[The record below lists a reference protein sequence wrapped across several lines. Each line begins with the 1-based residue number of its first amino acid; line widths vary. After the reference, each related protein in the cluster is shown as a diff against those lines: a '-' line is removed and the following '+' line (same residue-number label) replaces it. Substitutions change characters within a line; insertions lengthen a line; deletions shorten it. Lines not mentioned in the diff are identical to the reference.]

1 MRNILIVDLDS
12 FTLHIFSG
20 LLKSYSNYIQ
30 VFSAAGI
37 PEALDILDKEEI
49 HILITGMHV
58 PEMDAFKLA
67 LLVSDDPGIRSVII
81 TDKASAELCRKIQEM
96 PSVIHFN
103 QILDLSTLTK
113 RIFTELQIDYGGQI
127 RGLTLSFLL
136 QVLELEGR
144 SCTLLVTAK
153 SKSGSLYL
161 VDGRP
166 VAARVGRLQGKPAAL
181 LILNWQNVVIDIDY
195 KPVEVEREIDAQLMN
210 LLLESGQFRDEAL
223 SQRRNLRRHSR
234 YDCLVAVE
242 FRTNGVN
249 YQCYMRDLSE
259 GGAYIETEQPVMMGQ
274 QLLLSLYSPMLER
287 SCIVSGL
294 VVRKEARGV
303 GIRFETLAPRQKQV
317 INSLIESCCSP
328 IAPPSEPVSS

>member
-1 MRNILIVDLDS
+1 MRKILIVDLDT

-20 LLKSYSNYIQ
+20 LLKSHSNYLR
-30 VFSAAGI
+30 VFSAASI
-37 PEALDILDKEEI
+37 PEALDILDKEKI

-67 LLVSDDPGIRSVII
+67 LLVSDDPGIRSIII
-81 TDKASAELCRKIQEM
+81 TDKASPELCSKTQKI
-96 PSVIHFN
+96 PSVIHYD
-103 QILDLSTLTK
+103 QILDLGTLTK

-136 QVLELEGR
+136 QVLELERR
-144 SCTLLVTAK
+144 SCTLLITAK
-153 SKSGSLYL
+153 SKTGTLYL

-166 VAARVGRLQGKPAAL
+166 VAARVGKLKGKPAAL
-181 LILNWQNVVIDIDY
+181 LILNWQNVSIDIDY
-195 KPVEVEREIDAQLMN
+195 KPIEIEPEIDTQLMN
-210 LLLESGQFRDEAL
+210 LLLESGQFHDEAL
-223 SQRRNLRRHSR
+223 NQRRNLRRYNR

-242 FRTNGVN
+242 FRTNCVN

-259 GGAYIETEQPVMMGQ
+259 GGAYIETEQPLMMGQ
-274 QLLLSLYSPMLER
+274 QLLLSIYSPMLER

-294 VVRKEARGV
+294 VVRTEAKGV
-303 GIRFETLAPRQKQV
+303 GIRFEALAPQQKQV

-328 IAPPSEPVSS
+328 IVPPSEHG

>member
-12 FTLHIFSG
+12 ITLHLFSG
-20 LLKSYSNYIQ
+20 LLKSHSNYLR
-30 VFSAAGI
+30 VFSASSI
-37 PEALDILDKEEI
+37 PEALDVLDKEEI

-67 LLVSDDPGIRSVII
+67 LLVSDDPGIRSIII
-81 TDKASAELCRKIQEM
+81 TDGASAELRRKTQEM
-96 PSVIHFN
+96 PSVIHFD
-103 QILDLSTLTK
+103 QILDIGTLTK

-127 RGLTLSFLL
+127 RGLNLSFLL

-144 SCTLLVTAK
+144 SCTLLITAK
-153 SKSGSLYL
+153 SKSGTLYL
-161 VDGRP
+161 IDGKP
-166 VAARVGRLQGKPAAL
+166 VAARVGKLKGKPAAL
-181 LILNWQNVVIDIDY
+181 LILNWQNVLIDIDY
-195 KPVEVEREIDAQLMN
+195 SPREVEREIDTQLMN

-223 SQRRNLRRHSR
+223 SQRRNLRQHSR

-259 GGAYIETEQPVMMGQ
+259 GGAYIETEQPLMMGQ
-274 QLLLSLYSPMLER
+274 QLLLSLYSPLLER

-294 VVRKEARGV
+294 VVRKEAKGA
-303 GIRFETLAPRQKQV
+303 GIRFEALSPHQKQV
-317 INSLIESCCSP
+317 INSLIESCCTP
-328 IAPPSEPVSS
+328 IAPPPGAD

>member
-1 MRNILIVDLDS
+1 MRNILIVDHDP

-20 LLKSYSNYIQ
+20 LLKSHSNYLR
-30 VFSAAGI
+30 VLPAASI
-37 PEALDILDKEEI
+37 PDALDILEKEEI

-67 LLVSDDPGIRSVII
+67 LLVSDDPGIRSIII
-81 TDKASAELCRKIQEM
+81 TDNATHELCRKIQEM
-96 PSVIHFN
+96 PSVIHFD
-103 QILDLSTLTK
+103 QILDIGTLTK

-153 SKSGSLYL
+153 SKSGTLYL

-166 VAARVGRLQGKPAAL
+166 VAARVGKLKGKPAAL
-181 LILNWQNVVIDIDY
+181 LILNWQNVLIDIDY
-195 KPVEVEREIDAQLMN
+195 RPLEVEPEIDTQLMN

-223 SQRRNLRRHSR
+223 SQRRNLRQYSR

-242 FRTNGVN
+242 FRIGDVN

-259 GGAYIETEQPVMMGQ
+259 GGAYIETEQPVGMGQ
-274 QLLLSLYSPMLER
+274 KLLLRLSSPMLER
-287 SCIVSGL
+287 SCIVSGK
-294 VVRKEARGV
+294 VVRKEAKGV
-303 GIRFETLAPRQKQV
+303 GIRFEALAPEQTHV

-328 IAPPSEPVSS
+328 ISPPSEPG

>member
-1 MRNILIVDLDS
+1 MKNILIVELDP

-20 LLKSYSNYIQ
+20 LLKSHSNFFR

-37 PEALDILDKEEI
+37 PEALDILDNEEI

-58 PEMDAFKLA
+58 PEVDAFKLA

-81 TDKASAELCRKIQEM
+81 TNNASPELCSKIQEM
-96 PSVIHFN
+96 PSVIHFD
-103 QILDLSTLTK
+103 QILDISTLSK
-113 RIFTELQIDYGGQI
+113 RLFTELQIDYGGQI
-127 RGLTLSFLL
+127 RGLTLSILL

-153 SKSGSLYL
+153 SKSGTLYL

-166 VAARVGRLQGKPAAL
+166 VAARVGKLKGKPAAL
-181 LILNWQNVVIDIDY
+181 LILNWQNVLIDIDY
-195 KPVEVEREIDAQLMN
+195 KPIEIQKEIDTQLMN

-223 SQRRNLRRHSR
+223 IQRRNLRRHNR

-242 FRTNGVN
+242 FRVDDMN
-249 YQCYMRDLSE
+249 YQCYMRDLSA

-274 QLLLSLYSPMLER
+274 ELMLSLYSPMLER
-287 SCIVSGL
+287 SSIVSGG
-294 VVRKEARGV
+294 ARFFLG
-303 GIRFETLAPRQKQV
+303 
-317 INSLIESCCSP
+317 
-328 IAPPSEPVSS
+328 